1 MKGPIY
7 QEIIINN
14 HGFSV
19 EVFSATKEGIDDF
32 YYSRMFG
39 VYQTRDGSGETGDGS
54 GLQVN
59 DETRR
64 ERIEKFCDAVA
75 AAVATLNKEAVK

>member
-1 MKGPIY
+1 MEGPTY

-19 EVFSATKEGIDDF
+19 EVFSATKEEIDDF

-39 VYQTRDGSGETGDGS
+39 VYQTKDGPGDGS

-75 AAVATLNKEAVK
+75 AAVATLNKEGK